1 MFMFTAKISKRKAFI
16 SIIALFVAIVV
27 LILLFGNKEST
38 EAAAMAKVVK
48 DNSERVEFLNSF
60 GWEVDAEPI
69 EEETVVI
76 PRKLSD
82 VYADYN
88 NIQKKQGF
96 DLTKFGGM
104 EAVRYT
110 YKVLNYPGENNVV
123 ADIIVFRNEVIAADV
138 QSAALD
144 GFMHGLN
151 KPE

>member
-1 MFMFTAKISKRKAFI
+1 MFTAKISKRKAFI
-16 SIIALFVAIVV
+16 SVIALFVAIVV
-27 LILLFGNKEST
+27 LILLFGNNEST
-38 EAAAMAKVVK
+38 ETTIMAKVVK
-48 DNSERVEFLNSF
+48 DNRERVEFLNSF
-60 GWEVDAEPI
+60 GWEVDTDPI

-110 YKVLNYPGENNVV
+110 YKVLNYPGEENVV

-138 QSAALD
+138 QSASLD